1 MNSVQN
7 ARGNLVVRLN
17 RARNLQSEEFSRNP
31 NPYVVFVYGKKRY
44 ESSVKMNTRD
54 PVFNEE
60 FVFKDVSH
68 PGQSLSFSVNNKFD
82 DNSMDEGARAR
93 SGVLGVFEVKLTK
106 HPQWIPISTREG
118 TSGGEVN
125 LLVNWYSNENDQI
138 YKIDDQI
145 HKINNKDQIYK
156 IDNKYQI
163 YKIVVVLFLLSFIL
177 LLLFQLPSM
186 IYNKDNSTEDETTI
200 EDETTTE
207 ISKES
212 KREIKIIPL
221 VISLLIFLY
230 IFFAKKKK
238 KSIK

>member
-31 NPYVVFVYGKKRY
+31 NPYIVFVYGKKRY

-93 SGVLGVFEVKLTK
+93 SGLLGVFYVYHDKWSED
-106 HPQWIPISTREG
+106 PQWIPISTRKG
-118 TSGGEVN
+118 TNGGEVN
-125 LLVNWYSNENDQI
+125 LSVTW
-138 YKIDDQI
+138 
-145 HKINNKDQIYK
+145 HPNKKD
-156 IDNKYQI
+156 QI

-177 LLLFQLPSM
+177 LLIFQLPSM

-221 VISLLIFLY
+221 LISLLIFLY

-238 KSIK
+238 NLLSK